1 MDTEKSTDCLILR
14 IDEHQLNGST
24 FTTNH
29 MYVLYDANTNYFLI
43 RGVSYDIPFSFK
55 ARYNR
60 DVRQFVECVTNPHST
75 LYYSLYNYADLPST
89 ADEITLDYL
98 SEISDEYAI
107 SLDKTSNTVSL
118 KSMISMV
125 QNMFNYY

>member
-1 MDTEKSTDCLILR
+1 MESNKDCLILR
-14 IDEHQLNGST
+14 IDEHHLNGST
-24 FTTNH
+24 FNTNYA
-29 MYVLYDANTNYFLI
+29 YVLYDANTNYFLV

-60 DVRQFVECVTNPHST
+60 DVRQFIDCITHLNST
-75 LYYSLYNYADLPST
+75 LYYSLYNYSDLPIN

-98 SEISDEYAI
+98 LELSDEYAI

-118 KSMISMV
+118 KRMISMV

>member
-1 MDTEKSTDCLILR
+1 MDNSTDCLILR

-29 MYVLYDANTNYFLI
+29 MYVLYDANASHFLI

-60 DVRQFVECVTNPHST
+60 DVRQFVECVTIPSST
-75 LYYSLYNYADLPST
+75 LYYSLYNYPDLPTTS
-89 ADEITLDYL
+89 DKITLEYL
-98 SEISDEYAI
+98 SELSDEYAL
-107 SLDKTSNTVSL
+107 SLDKTSNNVSL

>member
-1 MDTEKSTDCLILR
+1 MDNEKSTDCLILR

-24 FTTNH
+24 FNTNH
-29 MYVLYDANTNYFLI
+29 MYVLYDTKTNYFLI

-75 LYYSLYNYADLPST
+75 LYYSLYNYTNLPST
-89 ADEITLDYL
+89 ADKITLEYL
-98 SEISDEYAI
+98 SELSDEYAL

>member
-1 MDTEKSTDCLILR
+1 MDKSADCLILR

-24 FTTNH
+24 FNTNH
-29 MYVLYDANTNYFLI
+29 MYVLYDANASHFLI

-60 DVRQFVECVTNPHST
+60 NVRQFVECVTNSNST
-75 LYYSLYNYADLPST
+75 LYYSLYNYPDLPTSS
-89 ADEITLDYL
+89 DKITYDYL
-98 SEISDEYAI
+98 SELSDDYAL

-118 KSMISMV
+118 KSMISLV
-125 QNMFNYY
+125 QNVFNYY